1 MLKLSSLW
9 KSPISRKIPW
19 GVMTVLGVS
28 LGVTGL
34 ALGAKN
40 LGWLETG
47 ELAAYD
53 RSVRWRGSAKPDPRL
68 LIVGITEEDIDRQ
81 KAWPLPDRTIAQV
94 IQKLTDG
101 RASLIG
107 LDVFRANPVNPGHAE
122 LVEIWNKNDKIIPV
136 CQHRNLK
143 NPGIAGPPG
152 IPPEQLGYVD
162 LLIDP
167 DSVVRRALLFVTPD
181 PKSPCTSG
189 TALSL
194 QLAQEYL
201 FRKHNL
207 QGQFD
212 AKQQFQLGSA
222 HFKPLTNN
230 DGGYQQ
236 AEAGGYQILLNYRS
250 PNNVAPIVSV
260 TDVLTGRVDPKLIK
274 DRIVLI
280 GSTASSL
287 HDDFIT
293 PYSAGKAEDA
303 AMPGVMMHAQITSQ
317 VLSAVL
323 DKQPLWWFIPE
334 WMEGLWIGGWC
345 LTGSLLAWYVRH
357 PVRLLIV
364 TGGAAI
370 LLVGG
375 FAIAFI
381 NMGWLPLLSPLVGL
395 IFSSIGVLGLTSYQ
409 TQQKQQ
415 DMASLASSQEEIIAE
430 LKQLLRQTA
439 PTTAATVV
447 QSELQLPGTRIDR
460 QTEQYPTRG
469 LDPKTQADPRRN
481 LDPTLRQDVSTE
493 LDPNQTIPYQPSPTR
508 PRVQSPIPSITAM
521 PPDYLLDGR
530 YQAEFTL
537 GSGGFGITYLARDT
551 KRPGKPQCVIKQ
563 LAPARRDAN
572 FVNLA
577 RRLFNTEAE
586 ILSKLG
592 HHPQIPH
599 LLAYFEHQQ
608 EFYLVQEYIDG
619 TPLDRELEAATEPWR
634 EDRVVDLL
642 KQLLPVL
649 GFVHSQYVIHRD
661 LKPGNIIRDRH
672 DGKLVLIDFGAVK
685 EIQPQIIEEQS
696 MTIAIGTRGYTP
708 PEQYAGKPNFS
719 SDIYA
724 LGTIAIEALTNT
736 HPRYLPVDDK
746 TGNLIWH
753 DLAAVSPALAKVID
767 KMVTYHFN
775 DRYQSATAVLMDL
788 PT

>member
-9 KSPISRKIPW
+9 KSRVSRKIPW

-34 ALGAKN
+34 VLGAKH

-53 RSVRWRGSAKPDPRL
+53 RSVRWRGSVKPDPRL

-101 RASLIG
+101 QASLIG

-181 PKSPCTSG
+181 PKSPCASG

-207 QGQFD
+207 QGKFD
-212 AKQQFQLGSA
+212 TKQQFQLGSA
-222 HFKPLTNN
+222 HFKPLSIN

-250 PNNVAPIVSV
+250 PNQVAPIVSV

-287 HDDFIT
+287 HDEFIT

-303 AMPGVMMHAQITSQ
+303 AMPGVMVHAQITSQ

-323 DKQPLWWFIPE
+323 DKQPLWWFISE

-375 FAIAFI
+375 IC
-381 NMGWLPLLSPLVGL
+381 
-395 IFSSIGVLGLTSYQ
+395 
-409 TQQKQQ
+409 
-415 DMASLASSQEEIIAE
+415 
-430 LKQLLRQTA
+430 
-439 PTTAATVV
+439 
-447 QSELQLPGTRIDR
+447 DR
-460 QTEQYPTRG
+460 
-469 LDPKTQADPRRN
+469 
-481 LDPTLRQDVSTE
+481 
-493 LDPNQTIPYQPSPTR
+493 
-508 PRVQSPIPSITAM
+508 
-521 PPDYLLDGR
+521 
-530 YQAEFTL
+530 
-537 GSGGFGITYLARDT
+537 
-551 KRPGKPQCVIKQ
+551 
-563 LAPARRDAN
+563 
-572 FVNLA
+572 
-577 RRLFNTEAE
+577 
-586 ILSKLG
+586 
-592 HHPQIPH
+592 
-599 LLAYFEHQQ
+599 
-608 EFYLVQEYIDG
+608 FY
-619 TPLDRELEAATEPWR
+619 
-634 EDRVVDLL
+634 
-642 KQLLPVL
+642 
-649 GFVHSQYVIHRD
+649 
-661 LKPGNIIRDRH
+661 
-672 DGKLVLIDFGAVK
+672 
-685 EIQPQIIEEQS
+685 
-696 MTIAIGTRGYTP
+696 
-708 PEQYAGKPNFS
+708 
-719 SDIYA
+719 
-724 LGTIAIEALTNT
+724 
-736 HPRYLPVDDK
+736 
-746 TGNLIWH
+746 
-753 DLAAVSPALAKVID
+753 
-767 KMVTYHFN
+767 
-775 DRYQSATAVLMDL
+775 
-788 PT
+788 

>member
-1 MLKLSSLW
+1 MLKPSSIW
-9 KSPISRKIPW
+9 KSRIGRKIPW

-34 ALGAKN
+34 VLGAKN
-40 LGWLETG
+40 LGWLEMG

-53 RSVRWRGSAKPDPRL
+53 SSVRWRGSAKPDPRL
-68 LIVGITEEDIDRQ
+68 LIVGITEEDINRQ
-81 KAWPLPDRTIAQV
+81 GAWPLSDRTIARV
-94 IQKLTDG
+94 IQKLTDAQ
-101 RASLIG
+101 ASLIG
-107 LDVFRANPVNPGHAE
+107 LDLFRATPVNPGHAE
-122 LVEIWNKNDKIIPV
+122 LVKIWDKNDKIMPG
-136 CQHRNLK
+136 CHHRNLE
-143 NPGIAGPPG
+143 NVGIAGPPG
-152 IPPEQLGYVD
+152 IPPEQLGFVD
-162 LLIDP
+162 LLLDR
-167 DSVVRRALLFVTPD
+167 DSVVRRALLFMGQD
-181 PKSPCTSG
+181 PKSPCTSE

-194 QLAQEYL
+194 QIAQEYL
-201 FRKHNL
+201 FRQH
-207 QGQFD
+207 QIEGQFNS
-212 AKQQFQLGSA
+212 KQQFQLGSA
-222 HFKPLTNN
+222 HFKRLSGN
-230 DGGYQQ
+230 DGGYHQ
-236 AEAGGYQILLNYRS
+236 AEAGGYPILLNYRS
-250 PNNVAPIVSV
+250 PKTVAPIVSV

-287 HDDFIT
+287 QDKVIT

-303 AMPGVMMHAQITSQ
+303 NMPGVMLHAQITSQ
-317 VLSAVL
+317 ILSAVL

-334 WMEGLWIGGWC
+334 WMEWLWIGGWC

-357 PVRLLIV
+357 PVRLLVV
-364 TGGAAI
+364 TSGAAI

-375 FAIAFI
+375 FAIAFTQA
-381 NMGWLPLLSPLVGL
+381 GWLPIISPLVGL
-395 IFSSIGVLGLTSYQ
+395 VASSIGVLGLTSYQ

-439 PTTAATVV
+439 PPTAATVV
-447 QSELQLPGTRIDR
+447 QQPVRLPEITIDP
-460 QTEQYPTRG
+460 QTQRYPKRG
-469 LDPKTQADPRRN
+469 LDPTTQVDRRRD
-481 LDPTLRQDVSTE
+481 LDPTIRQDGSTE
-493 LDPNQTIPYQPSPTR
+493 VDPNRTIPYQPNSAFQQAQT
-508 PRVQSPIPSITAM
+508 PRASITAM

-530 YQAEFTL
+530 YQAEYTL
-537 GSGGFGITYLARDT
+537 GAGGFGVTYLARDT

-563 LAPARRDAN
+563 LAPARKDAN

-608 EFYLVQEYIDG
+608 EFYLVQEFVDG
-619 TPLDRELEAATEPWR
+619 IPLDRELESAMEPWT
-634 EDRVVDLL
+634 EAQVLDLL
-642 KQLLPVL
+642 NQLLPVL

-753 DLAAVSPALAKVID
+753 DLAAVSPKLAKVID

-788 PT
+788 AS